1 MEASMDAL
9 NIGELA
15 RSVGINTSAIRYY
28 ESIGL
33 LPKPPRQSGWRKYDP
48 AIVDRL
54 KVIHTAREVGFS
66 LEEIHTLLY
75 RFLKT
80 AQPSSRWQKLARR
93 KLPEL
98 NAIIERA
105 TALKFLIEAGL
116 DCDCEDIALCINSE
130 GKACRPKSRTIPLS
144 EIKTT

>member
-1 MEASMDAL
+1 MAPL
-9 NIGELA
+9 NIGQLA
-15 RSVGINTSAIRYY
+15 RTVGINTSAIRYY
-28 ESIGL
+28 ESVGL
-33 LPKPPRQSGWRKYDP
+33 LPKPPRQNGWRKYES
-48 AIVDRL
+48 AEMDRL

-66 LEEIHTLLY
+66 IEEIRTLLHG
-75 RFLKT
+75 FPKT
-80 AQPSSRWQKLARR
+80 AEPSSRWQKLAKR

-98 NAIIERA
+98 DAIIERA

-144 EIKTT
+144 EIKTMR